1 MARQITE
8 EIVKA
13 LEEMG
18 FNEMMPIQERVIP
31 LILEG
36 NDVIGQAQTGTGKTF
51 AYAIPL
57 LERIDQMKKMFGIED
72 KKPEAKEEKK
82 EEVKVENK

>member
-1 MARQITE
+1 MKFIELQIKE

-31 LILEG
+31 LILDG
-36 NDVIGQAQTGTGKTF
+36 CDVIGQAQTGTGKTAAF
-51 AYAIPL
+51 GIPL
-57 LERIDQMKKMFGIED
+57 IE
-72 KKPEAKEEKK
+72 KSTRKNGKF
-82 EEVKVENK
+82 